1 MSSYEKQL
9 EAQNEELR
17 QKLAEEQGVV
27 DMVRSMIKV
36 REYDGGKHL
45 LIVVPTD
52 TPMIAQVTF
61 KTNPKLK
68 AFFDTLTREKFPV

>member
-1 MSSYEKQL
+1 MNYIQQL

-17 QKLAEEQGVV
+17 QKLAEEQGIV
-27 DMVRSMIKV
+27 DMVRGMLKV

-45 LIVVPTD
+45 LIIVPTD

-61 KTNPKLK
+61 QNNPKLK